1 MRRIAVTTAVEQE
14 VPFTQNKRTVL
25 KTTRMRGSLAVRPDT
40 DIIIPSEAPFL
51 GSRRILSAKVH
62 EVRADDEGMKCR
74 YYYSNN
80 NFKSPSN
87 GYFALFEWFLCWWN
101 YLGSLKKFHHR

>member
-14 VPFTQNKRTVL
+14 VPVTQNKGSVL
-25 KTTRMRGSLAVRPDT
+25 KTARMRGSLAVRPDT
-40 DIIIPSEAPFL
+40 DIIIPSQAPFL
-51 GSRRILSAKVH
+51 GSLRILSAKVH

-74 YYYSNN
+74 YYCSNN

-87 GYFALFEWFLCWWN
+87 GHFALFGGFCV
-101 YLGSLKKFHHR
+101 